1 MSDTKRRPVTET
13 AHILFLDIV
22 GFSRLPMEMQVARVA
37 ELHGVVRESAEFQH
51 ADKDSNLLVR
61 DTGDGLTLVFFRD
74 PIAPVQCAVEIAHS
88 LLDRPH
94 LPVRMGIHSGPISRV
109 RDAQDNENVI
119 GDGINMA
126 QRVMDCGDAGHI
138 FLSQRTADDL
148 RLFAEW
154 EPHLLDAGE
163 FIVKH
168 EVRLHL
174 YNLHTGI
181 VGNPAPP
188 AKSPAPI
195 IANAPAAKDAQNES
209 IQNLKSEIQNSLPR
223 EPVGGAVPLAS
234 RFYIERPTDA
244 EFMAAIARRD
254 SIVLVKGARQMGKT
268 SLLARGLQAARE
280 DGAKVVFT
288 DFQTLNEKKHLA
300 SADSLLFVLAT
311 MIAAK
316 LGLAV
321 KIRDFW
327 DEELGA
333 NMNMELFLETE
344 VFPAIPEPLV
354 WGLDEVDRLFACDF
368 GGEIFGLFRSWHNRR
383 ALEPD
388 GPWSRFTLAIA
399 YATEAHLFITD
410 LNQSP
415 FNVGT
420 HLSVEDFT
428 RAQVEE
434 LNCRYDSPF
443 PDADS
448 LGRLYALVSGH
459 PYLVRRS
466 LDAMSQH
473 QLEMAEL
480 EAQAAEDEGLFG
492 DHLRRL
498 FASLTRDPE
507 TAEAMRGVLRG
518 EGCPTA
524 EIFYRLRSAG
534 VVVGDSA
541 RNSRLRC
548 ELYRLYLLR
557 HLI

>member
-1 MSDTKRRPVTET
+1 MSAAKRRLAAET
-13 AHILFLDIV
+13 AHILFLDMV
-22 GFSRLPMEMQVARVA
+22 GFSRLPMETQVARVA
-37 ELHGVVRESAEFQH
+37 ELHGVVRETPEFRH
-51 ADKDSNLLVR
+51 ADKDGNLLVR
-61 DTGDGLTLVFFRD
+61 DTGDGMTLVFFRD
-74 PIAPVQCAVEIAHS
+74 PIAPVQCAVEIAHA
-88 LLDRPH
+88 LLDKPH
-94 LPVRMGIHSGPISRV
+94 LPVRMGIHSGPVSRV

-138 FLSQRTADDL
+138 FLSQRTAEDL

-168 EVRLHL
+168 EVCLHL
-174 YNLHTGI
+174 YNLHTGV

-188 AKSPAPI
+188 AKTAVTAKEPAGE
-195 IANAPAAKDAQNES
+195 APDAQNPKP
-209 IQNLKSEIQNSLPR
+209 NAALPR
-223 EPVGGAVPLAS
+223 EPVGGAVPLDS
-234 RFYIERPTDA
+234 RFYIERPADA
-244 EFMAAIARRD
+244 AFKSAIARHD

-280 DGAKVVFT
+280 AGAKVVFT

-300 SADSLLFVLAT
+300 SADALLLALAT
-311 MIAAK
+311 MIASK
-316 LGLAV
+316 LGLSV
-321 KIRDFW
+321 RPRDFW

-344 VFPAIPEPLV
+344 VFPAIAEPLV

-383 ALEPD
+383 AIEPD

-399 YATEAHLFITD
+399 YATEAHLFISD

-428 RAQVEE
+428 LSQVEE
-434 LNCRYDSPF
+434 LNRRYGSPLVGA
-443 PDADS
+443 DALS
-448 LGRLYALVSGH
+448 RLYALVSGH

-466 LDAMSQH
+466 LDALSQ
-473 QLEMAEL
+473 QPLDIAEL
-480 EAQAAEDEGLFG
+480 EEQAVEDEGLFG

-507 TAEAMRGVLRG
+507 TAGAMGSVLLG
-518 EGCPTA
+518 QGCPNA
-524 EIFYRLRSAG
+524 ELFYRLRSAG
-534 VVVGDSA
+534 VIVGDSA
-541 RNSRLRC
+541 RHARLRC
-548 ELYRLYLLR
+548 ELYRRYLLR
-557 HLI
+557 HLLEAA

>member
-1 MSDTKRRPVTET
+1 MSDAKRRPVTET
-13 AHILFLDIV
+13 AHILFLDMV

-37 ELHGVVRESAEFQH
+37 ELHGVVRDTPEFQN
-51 ADKDSNLLVR
+51 ADKDGNLLVR
-61 DTGDGLTLVFFRD
+61 DTGDGLTLIFFRD
-74 PIAPVQCAVEIAHS
+74 PISPVQCAVEIAHR

-94 LPVRMGIHSGPISRV
+94 LPVRMGIHSGPVSRV
-109 RDAQDNENVI
+109 RDSQDNENVI

-163 FIVKH
+163 FTVKH

-174 YNLHTGI
+174 YNLHTGV
-181 VGNPAPP
+181 VGNPTLP
-188 AKSPAPI
+188 AKAPAPVLTERPD
-195 IANAPAAKDAQNES
+195 ATDAKNES
-209 IQNLKSEIQNSLPR
+209 IQNPKSKIQNSLPR
-223 EPVGGAVPLAS
+223 EPVGGAVPLDS

-244 EFMAAIARRD
+244 EFKAAIARQD

-280 DGAKVVFT
+280 NGAKVVFT

-300 SADSLLFVLAT
+300 SADALLLILAT
-311 MIAAK
+311 LIAGK

-321 KIRDFW
+321 RPRDFW
-327 DEELGA
+327 DAELGA

-344 VFPAIPEPLV
+344 VFPAIAEPLV

-383 ALEPD
+383 AIEPD

-428 RAQVEE
+428 RAQTEE
-434 LNCRYDSPF
+434 LNRRYGSPLSST
-443 PDADS
+443 DAVN
-448 LGRLYALVSGH
+448 RLYDLVSGH
-459 PYLVRRS
+459 PYLTRRS
-466 LDAMSQH
+466 LDAMSQ
-473 QLEMAEL
+473 QPLELAEL
-480 EAQAAEDEGLFG
+480 EAQAVEDEGLFG

-498 FASLTRDPE
+498 FASLTRDPD

-518 EGCPTA
+518 GGCPNSDV
-524 EIFYRLRSAG
+524 FYRLRSAG

-541 RNSRLRC
+541 HNARLRC
-548 ELYRLYLLR
+548 ELYRLYLTR
-557 HLI
+557 HFL